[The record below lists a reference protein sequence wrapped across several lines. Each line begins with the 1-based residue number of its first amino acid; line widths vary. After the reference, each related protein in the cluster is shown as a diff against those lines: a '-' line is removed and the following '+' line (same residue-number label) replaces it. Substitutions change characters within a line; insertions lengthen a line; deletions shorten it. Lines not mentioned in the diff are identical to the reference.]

1 MVTIKEVVTSR
12 EIKQFVDFQFGLY
25 QGSPFWVPPIKS
37 DEKKALS
44 PKTNPAYE
52 FCDAKF
58 WTAWKGG
65 KCVGRIGA
73 IVNHAYNKKIGEKM
87 GRFSRMEFVDDRE
100 VSNLLYQTAEQW
112 LKEQGMKK
120 VHGPLGFTNFDNQG
134 LLIEGFDYLPS
145 IASVMHFPYYQKHIE
160 ALGYGKEIDWVE
172 FRLKM
177 WDEIPEKVVR
187 LAKIIKERNNLEVL
201 RFKTK
206 NDLKVVMRDVFEL
219 LNKAFDE
226 LPYVAPFSQKMINY
240 YADKYFKVLNPE
252 YVVVIKKE
260 GKLVAFIVGMP
271 SLSEGMQKAKGKL
284 FPFGFVHLL
293 KSMKHPEVM
302 DLLLTGVDPS
312 YQKLGL
318 PALLIQEL
326 LGVLL
331 KHDIKFVETTGM
343 FETNQKGITHWKS
356 YEHIQHKRRRCFVK
370 DL

>member
-1 MVTIKEVVTSR
+1 MVTIKEVFSPKD
-12 EIKQFVDFQFGLY
+12 IKQFVDFQFELY
-25 QGSPFWVPPIKS
+25 KGHPFWVPPIKA

-44 PKTNPAYE
+44 PKTNPAFE

-58 WTAWKGG
+58 WLAYKEG

-73 IVNHAYNKKIGEKM
+73 IVNHSYNKKIGKKM
-87 GRFSRMEFVDDRE
+87 GRFSRMEFVDDKE
-100 VSNLLYQTAEQW
+100 VSKQLYQTAEKW
-112 LKEQGMKK
+112 LKEQGMTAI
-120 VHGPLGFTNFDNQG
+120 HGPLGFTNFDNQG

-145 IASVMHFPYYQKHIE
+145 IASVMHYPYYQKHIE
-160 ALGYGKEIDWVE
+160 ALGYKKEIDWVE

-177 WDEIPEKVVR
+177 WDEIPEKVTR
-187 LAKIIKERNNLEVL
+187 LAKIIKDRNNLEVL

-206 NDLKVVMRDVFEL
+206 SDLKGVMRDVFGL

-226 LPYVAPFSQKMINY
+226 LPYVAPFSQKLINY

-252 YVVVIKKE
+252 FVVVLKKE
-260 GKLVAFIVGMP
+260 GKVVAFIVGMP
-271 SLSEGMQKAKGKL
+271 SLSEGMQKANGKL

-302 DLLLTGVDPS
+302 DLLLTGVDPD

-318 PALLIQEL
+318 PALLINEL
-326 LGVLL
+326 LGVIN
-331 KHDIKFVETTGM
+331 KHNIKFVETTGM
-343 FETNQKGITHWKS
+343 FETNKKGITHWKS